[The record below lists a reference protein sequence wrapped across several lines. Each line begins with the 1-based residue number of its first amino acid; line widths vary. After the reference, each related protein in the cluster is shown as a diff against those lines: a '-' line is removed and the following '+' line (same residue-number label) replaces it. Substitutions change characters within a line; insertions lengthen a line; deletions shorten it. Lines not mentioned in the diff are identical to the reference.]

1 MWKVFMKVSCSWMR
15 VLCLSRQSALLVSA
29 LNLRPLLLPL
39 RKNFFHPFSP
49 LPRCE
54 SGYYQN
60 NNINLVWWG
69 WGGGGWVKKVRS
81 WRRLMQGPK
90 LTFYYGRQLAIKYKF
105 LVARGQI
112 VVAKKI
118 PPPFFQIK
126 VETRIKGAWYGCFY
140 AQKLHYFHSRYQKA
154 TVRVRVKSYFF
165 HKLLFGDIK
174 LSDLECRNRKLSAH
188 DCTDHIKT
196 LFSSDNYHE
205 TRNINTSQAAMPISL
220 WQYQATT
227 VPHYSY
233 QSTKYITYLPYFSW
247 KQHGGLET
255 FNSYW
260 S

>member
-1 MWKVFMKVSCSWMR
+1 MGANWRSSI
-15 VLCLSRQSALLVSA
+15 
-29 LNLRPLLLPL
+29 
-39 RKNFFHPFSP
+39 NFWSP
-49 LPRCE
+49 EGILWSP
-54 SGYYQN
+54 
-60 NNINLVWWG
+60 NI
-69 WGGGGWVKKVRS
+69 S
-81 WRRLMQGPK
+81 
-90 LTFYYGRQLAIKYKF
+90 
-105 LVARGQI
+105 
-112 VVAKKI
+112 
-118 PPPFFQIK
+118 PPFFSNK
-126 VETRIKGAWYGCFY
+126 SFTRIKNAWYGRFY
-140 AQKLHYFHSRYQKA
+140 GQKLHYFRSRYQKA

-165 HKLLFGDIK
+165 HKLLFGDIHVK
-174 LSDLECRNRKLSAH
+174 LSGLERRNRKLSAH

-260 S
+260 L